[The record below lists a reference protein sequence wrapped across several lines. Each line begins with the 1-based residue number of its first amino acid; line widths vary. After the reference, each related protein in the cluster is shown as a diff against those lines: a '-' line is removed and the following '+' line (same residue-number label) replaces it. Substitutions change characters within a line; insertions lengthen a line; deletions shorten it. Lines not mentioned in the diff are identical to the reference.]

1 MYRPTKRARI
11 ERKVF
16 LIQRMVNVF
25 HRQARKLGYK
35 NYCRLKTELQQMIA
49 SKGLEDEIM
58 IPIVDMQVFH
68 VAKKRLKQQQPAKR
82 SGKKTTKYYGD
93 GDDDEIDELMEN
105 ERKRKLLDKAIKQS
119 SYIKTFKTLFEM
131 NEHFY

>member
-1 MYRPTKRARI
+1 MYRSSKRAKI

-35 NYCRLKTELQQMIA
+35 NYRKLKTELQQLIA
-49 SKGLEDEIM
+49 TKGLEDKIT
-58 IPIVDMQVFH
+58 IPLVDMQIFH
-68 VAKKRLKQQQPAKR
+68 VAKKKLKRPMKQKLAIK
-82 SGKKTTKYYGD
+82 STEIT
-93 GDDDEIDELMEN
+93 DEQVDELMEN
-105 ERKRKLLDKAIKQS
+105 ERRRKLLDKAIKQS